1 MKGQFKR
8 ELKTVLKV
16 AKWEYVLK
24 TFISVILRGILL
36 VIPILFSMA
45 INYITAKDTNMTLV
59 TLIISIV
66 LIGIY
71 RFCEGYNQV
80 AYYKL
85 YNKLFVISKVII
97 KVNVNPEILKK
108 IL

>member
-1 MKGQFKR
+1 MITGGNMKGQFKR

-24 TFISVILRGILL
+24 TFISVVLRGILL
-36 VIPILFSMA
+36 VIPILFSLA
-45 INYITAKDTNMTLV
+45 VNYINAKDTNMTVIMLV
-59 TLIISIV
+59 ISIV

-85 YNKLFVISKVII
+85 YNRLFSYLVFVR
-97 KVNVNPEILKK
+97 L
-108 IL
+108 